1 MKGQLGV
8 DAKLIVDK
16 TQEKAQAEHANLLA
30 HFDEQKRKRELALPT
45 TDKGVKMKLRAMG
58 EPICLFGEEARD
70 RRERLR
76 DLMVQM
82 EQGGLEMPAGGDP
95 ATAMDVVT
103 ESHAEV
109 DDKNQLFYTEGSEEL
124 KAARQW
130 IAKYSLPRGGERVRQ
145 QKRRREELSKKRE
158 EEPLW
163 EDPAEKEALTT
174 VGSLENRSS
183 QVGDDR
189 PISTCAFCSNGAML
203 ATGSWSSMIKVWS
216 TPECAM
222 REGGRLRGH
231 TERVNSV
238 AFHPEAA
245 RSLSPGA
252 ANLASGA
259 ADKNVHLWSLERDT
273 PLATLEGHFD
283 SVTGVTYHPS
293 GRFLV
298 STSHDKTCRTWDL
311 ETQKCL
317 LVQEGH
323 SRGVYAASYQVDGSL
338 LATCGLDCI
347 ARVWDQ
353 RSGKCVLVLEG
364 HVKQVLGIDFHP
376 QGFQLATGSADH
388 TVRIWDLRKK
398 NCAYI
403 IPAHS
408 SLISAVKYQPVHGNY
423 LVTSSYDN
431 SCKIWNATTY
441 SHVKTL
447 GACLCRTKQRVAA
460 TMILRSYSVPLSFVC
475 VLNTGG
481 HENKVMSCDIATP
494 NDGSNAH
501 YIATASYDRTWK
513 LWGPDLLADL

>member
-1 MKGQLGV
+1 MRAQPPAELTGARVCVSRCPSRQAGVSALEQAKASGHIVTGQIGV

-16 TQEKAQAEHANLLA
+16 TQEKAQAEHMNLLA

-45 TDKGVKMKLRAMG
+45 TDKGVKQKLRSMG
-58 EPICLFGEEARD
+58 QPICMFGEEARD

-82 EQGGLEMPAGGDP
+82 EQGGVEMPDAGEED
-95 ATAMDVVT
+95 AMDEAT
-103 ESHAEV
+103 ETQVE
-109 DDKNQLFYTEGSEEL
+109 DDEKNQLFYTEGSEEL

-130 IAKYSLPRGGERVRQ
+130 IAKYSLPRSGERVRQ
-145 QKRRREELSKKRE
+145 QKRRREEIIQKRE

-163 EDPAEKEALTT
+163 DDPAVTDALTKVT
-174 VGSLENRSS
+174 GLENRSS

-189 PISTCAFCSNGAML
+189 PISTCAFCSNGTML
-203 ATGSWSSMIKVWS
+203 ATGSWSGMVKVWS
-216 TPECAM
+216 TPECALK
-222 REGGRLRGH
+222 EGGRLRGH
-231 TERVNSV
+231 TERVNAV

-259 ADKNVHLWSLERDT
+259 ADRKVHLWSLESET
-273 PLATLEGHFD
+273 PVATLEGHFD
-283 SVTGVTYHPS
+283 SVAGVAYHPS

-298 STSHDKTCRTWDL
+298 STSHDKTYRMWDL

-317 LVQEGH
+317 LTQEGH
-323 SRGVYAASYQVDGSL
+323 SRGVYAASFQVDGSL

-364 HVKQVLGIDFHP
+364 HVKQVLGVDFNP

-408 SLISAVKYQPVHGNY
+408 SLISGVKYQPVHGNY

-431 SCKIWNATTY
+431 TCKVWNAATY
-441 SHVKTL
+441 SHLKTL
-447 GACLCRTKQRVAA
+447 GAWTVRLCFMWSWHCALCS
-460 TMILRSYSVPLSFVC
+460 I
-475 VLNTGG
+475 
-481 HENKVMSCDIATP
+481 
-494 NDGSNAH
+494 
-501 YIATASYDRTWK
+501 
-513 LWGPDLLADL
+513 